1 MSDYL
6 KLSDK
11 VKAICKAYYQ
21 TKCGECPIRPKCVEH
36 FPTTKEA
43 LNKHTTEL
51 NELAETVK
59 IEVNVDG

>member
-21 TKCGECPIRPKCVEH
+21 TKCGECPLRPKCVERY
-36 FPTTKEA
+36 PMTREA
-43 LNKHTTEL
+43 INKNAREI
-51 NELAETVK
+51 NELAEKVK
-59 IEVNVDG
+59 I